1 MSPHRF
7 AGSVRIA
14 PLDRFQDS
22 LMVELASLRAS
33 IHSEDPA
40 PLLAQQAHDRIEQGE
55 NQRVADGFGQSQVKV
70 KVSLN
75 VGFWVVQAAVHGS
88 DGFPHAAEQLF
99 LNAGRCQGSDLR
111 LEDLT

>member
-1 MSPHRF
+1 MAPFQLRSRVGLRCCSGRRRVLADLPEMSPHRF

-14 PLDRFQDS
+14 PLYRFQDS
-22 LMVELASLRAS
+22 LMVELAALRAS

-75 VGFWVVQAAVHGS
+75 
-88 DGFPHAAEQLF
+88 
-99 LNAGRCQGSDLR
+99 
-111 LEDLT
+111 